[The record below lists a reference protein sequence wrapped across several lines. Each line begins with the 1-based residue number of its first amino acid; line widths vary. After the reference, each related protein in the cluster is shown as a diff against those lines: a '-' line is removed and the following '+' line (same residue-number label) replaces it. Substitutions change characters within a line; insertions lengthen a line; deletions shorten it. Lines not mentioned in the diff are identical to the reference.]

1 MQINSPAENR
11 IVVEL
16 SAQDMIELD
25 ITYEDMD
32 YSAIETRRVIW
43 TLLDAA
49 GKYLGRELDP
59 SRKMIIEA
67 MPLSSGGCILCFTML
82 DTAVRAKRSTLI
94 KQASNLICDF
104 RNLDGLYK
112 AAEECGTVS
121 ECTVSSLYENGGV
134 FRLIISSPFD
144 LNLFQRHFCEFAEC
158 RKCENLE
165 AEYTRE
171 HWNLIAE
178 NNALGMLVCK
188 QNQL

>member
-59 SRKMIIEA
+59 SRRMIIEA
-67 MPLSSGGCILCFTML
+67 VPKSEGGCVLNFTLLETARRINTQKQFLKKQSGCILCEF
-82 DTAVRAKRSTLI
+82 D
-94 KQASNLICDF
+94 
-104 RNLDGLYK
+104 NLDFLYR
-112 AAEECGTVS
+112 AAENCVFSGE
-121 ECTVSSLYENGGV
+121 SSLYESEGKY
-134 FRLIISSPFD
+134 RLFLKSTDDIRNISRRFS
-144 LNLFQRHFCEFAEC
+144 EFGTVTEC
-158 RKCENLE
+158 DGLAC
-165 AEYTRE
+165 EYTKE
-171 HWNLIAE
+171 HWNLLAHK
-178 NNALGMLVCK
+178 NAVNLLL
-188 QNQL
+188 NR